1 VAVAVEELH
10 SVAEGAGRRRTRLD
24 GRVNG
29 SLLGAAVG
37 VVIANSSGVLEAEG
51 LVVVGFDLRQGW
63 GGGAGPRGGQELT
76 DEGPEGALEDAS
88 CGPAVPGL

>member
-1 VAVAVEELH
+1 MAVAVEELH
-10 SVAEGAGRRRTRLD
+10 GVAEGAGRRRTGLD

-51 LVVVGFDLRQGW
+51 LVIRVFDLREGW
-63 GGGAGPRGGQELT
+63 GGGGGQAWT
-76 DEGPEGALEDAS
+76 VARN
-88 CGPAVPGL
+88 